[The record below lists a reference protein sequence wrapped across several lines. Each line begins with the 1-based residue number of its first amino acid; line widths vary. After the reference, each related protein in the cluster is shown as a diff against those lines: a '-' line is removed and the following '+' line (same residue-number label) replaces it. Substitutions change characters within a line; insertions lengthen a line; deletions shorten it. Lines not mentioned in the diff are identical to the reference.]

1 MKLNRQK
8 FEIARTRSCMGQADF
23 EKSGIPKGTL
33 CRAMG
38 GNGCKPE
45 TRGSII
51 RKEGYNMLCR
61 CTTAKFKGHEIS
73 LAYTVNAM
81 FQTNDLLKDDEQIMD
96 LLDEHS
102 CDGFER
108 FCEAVSILSRCGKQ
122 VRESEGLPGTAVPE
136 PEELIACMQPMEYLE
151 IKRAAMDA
159 ILLGYG
165 REVVNENEEIDLELA
180 NLEKK

>member
-1 MKLNRQK
+1 
-8 FEIARTRSCMGQADF
+8 
-23 EKSGIPKGTL
+23 
-33 CRAMG
+33 
-38 GNGCKPE
+38 
-45 TRGSII
+45 
-51 RKEGYNMLCR
+51 MLCR
-61 CTTAKFKGHEIS
+61 YTKARFKGQELS
-73 LAYTVNAM
+73 LAYTVSAM
-81 FQTNDLLKDDEQIMD
+81 FQTNDLLKENEQIMD

>member
-1 MKLNRQK
+1 
-8 FEIARTRSCMGQADF
+8 
-23 EKSGIPKGTL
+23 
-33 CRAMG
+33 
-38 GNGCKPE
+38 
-45 TRGSII
+45 
-51 RKEGYNMLCR
+51 MLCR
-61 CTTAKFKGHEIS
+61 YTTAKFKGQELS

-96 LLDEHS
+96 LMDEHNRN
-102 CDGFER
+102 GFER

-136 PEELIACMQPMEYLE
+136 PEELITCMQPMEYLE